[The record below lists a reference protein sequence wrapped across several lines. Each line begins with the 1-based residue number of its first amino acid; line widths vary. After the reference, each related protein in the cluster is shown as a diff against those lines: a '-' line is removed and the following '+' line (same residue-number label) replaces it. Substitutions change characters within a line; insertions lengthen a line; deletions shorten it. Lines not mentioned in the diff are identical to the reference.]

1 MKKITLAD
9 IRANVHPVKL
19 STSKINS
26 SHEKIDL
33 SVKPDT
39 FESTQNMKGRYESEM
54 SGIEFKTY
62 KINFYPED
70 IKKMKKMSLDEQIDY
85 MTYLKRNNKYTISN
99 KKGIK

>member
-19 STSKINS
+19 NTSKIKS

-39 FESTQNMKGRYESEM
+39 FESAQKNMKNRYESEM
-54 SGIEFKTY
+54 SNIKFKTY
-62 KINFYPED
+62 KVDFFPED
-70 IKKMKKMSLDEQIDY
+70 VEKMKKMSLDEQIDY
-85 MTYLKRNNKYTISN
+85 MTYLKKNKKYTVRKNNK
-99 KKGIK
+99 